1 MPYDRAIIFL
11 EMIKNLINLDEL
23 LDAEN
28 YEEKAKQSV
37 KSIILHVRNP
47 IKVIVHLI
55 YIVNQVEE
63 EFPNLRQLTILLQ
76 ENLIKIGACL
86 INWVNSIE
94 VMRMIL
100 KDKYH
105 NGYTVLRLIAVLN
118 ITEMLENPM
127 IDTLVCNL
135 WESPYTIDHY
145 FY

>member
-86 INWVNSIE
+86 INRVNSIE